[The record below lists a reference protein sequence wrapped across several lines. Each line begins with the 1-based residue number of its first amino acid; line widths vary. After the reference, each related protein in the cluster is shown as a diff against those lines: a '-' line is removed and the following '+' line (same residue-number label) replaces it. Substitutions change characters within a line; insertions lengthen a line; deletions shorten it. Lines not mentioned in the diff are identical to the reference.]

1 MTQALLKASGI
12 GVRFG
17 GLKALDGVDYA
28 VGERELS
35 CIIGPNGAGKSTF
48 LNVLTGTL
56 RPTQGSVLFAGTSI
70 TGLGLNRIAQLGV
83 ARKFQI
89 PSIFP
94 SLSVEENLDVARWGS
109 ASAARSTR
117 ELLELVQLER
127 VAGKLAGELAHG
139 QKQWLEIGMAIAIG
153 PKLLLLDEPTAGM
166 TPQETLATAELLLR
180 LKGEFSIVAVEH
192 DIRFV
197 RALDCE
203 TLVLHQGRKLRSG
216 PFREIEADETVRNVY
231 LGRR

>member
-1 MTQALLKASGI
+1 MTHALLKASGI

-17 GLKALDGVDYA
+17 GLKALDGIDYA

-56 RPTQGSVLFAGTSI
+56 RPIQGSVLFAGTSI
-70 TGLGLNRIAQLGV
+70 TGLSLNSIARLGV

-89 PSIFP
+89 PSVFP
-94 SLSVEENLDVARWGS
+94 SLSVEENLDVARWGT
-109 ASAARSTR
+109 ASAARSTK
-117 ELLELVQLER
+117 ELLELAQLER

-203 TLVLHQGRKLRSG
+203 TLVLHQGRKLRGG